1 MDLPVSSTNRINNR
15 WMYDVL
21 ALHFDITSEYGRKDV
36 SLLSF
41 HPDLIV
47 CSLIFLSSVG
57 IYDVNEVQVIMSNDV
72 CVLWSGI
79 SISGGS
85 ESRVQPMV
93 KIERIFPGGAA
104 STSDAL
110 RVTDQSLLISVSMCD
125 LANAT

>member
-72 CVLWSGI
+72 CVL
-79 SISGGS
+79 
-85 ESRVQPMV
+85 
-93 KIERIFPGGAA
+93 
-104 STSDAL
+104 
-110 RVTDQSLLISVSMCD
+110 
-125 LANAT
+125 